1 MENEL
6 WAIKQTVRLQDHAAN
21 CPAILVFVKF
31 SATKRKKISL
41 AVMINKY
48 HGIFFLSSFLAV
60 TKVGKGKMG

>member
-21 CPAILVFVKF
+21 CHAILVFVKF
-31 SATKRKKISL
+31 STTKRKKITL
-41 AVMINKY
+41 AVIINKY
-48 HGIFFLSSFLAV
+48 HGISFSSFLAV